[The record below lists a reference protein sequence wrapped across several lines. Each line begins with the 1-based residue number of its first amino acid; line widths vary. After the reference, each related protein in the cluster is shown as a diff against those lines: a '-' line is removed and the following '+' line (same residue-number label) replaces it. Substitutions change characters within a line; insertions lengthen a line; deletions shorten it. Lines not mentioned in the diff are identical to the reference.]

1 MSLARS
7 AATPRWN
14 QRRGSKVFFRSPE
27 HFYRFKPGRTENHL
41 GHKRELINLFVR
53 SFSLG
58 GVEAAQID
66 NVSFCHK
73 STSFQ
78 RNFNTYR
85 WGGAR
90 SRKEHMT

>member
-1 MSLARS
+1 MRLTWST
-7 AATPRWN
+7 ATPRRN
-14 QRRGSKVFFRSPE
+14 QRRGSEVFFRSPE
-27 HFYRFKPGRTENHL
+27 HFYRLKPGRTENHL
-41 GHKRELINLFVR
+41 GHKREFINLFVR

-85 WGGAR
+85 RGGAR
-90 SRKEHMT
+90 DRKEDMT